1 MEWYC
6 GMGDLPGSPGVAP
19 STLFLHASEM
29 RERRGLA
36 PFLHASEMRERRGLA
51 PSLAR
56 IRDEGEAGLG
66 PLLGTRPR

>member
-1 MEWYC
+1 VGWVTSREV
-6 GMGDLPGSPGVAP
+6 LV
-19 STLFLHASEM
+19 LH
-29 RERRGLA
+29 
-36 PFLHASEMRERRGLA
+36 PPPFFLHASEMRERRGLA